1 MQTHEALGPRFDG
14 VAEGIT
20 HAAGSPPALEG
31 AREAGSGEPAE
42 IPEAET
48 ESATTQDAT
57 PVDPADLAI
66 VVDHA
71 TMQFNGL
78 TALDDVSLA
87 VARGTIVGVV
97 GPSGAGKTTLIRLLT
112 GTLGATGGSVE
123 VLGQNPRRFSRR
135 TRQRLGYMPQLFTLY
150 QDLSAAENVDFV
162 ASLYGL
168 VWFQRW
174 RRVREVLRFVGLWD
188 ARRRRASELSGG
200 MQRRLELAC
209 ALVHEPAVLFLDEPT
224 AGVDPILRER
234 IWGELHRLRDAGRTL
249 LVTTQY
255 LGEAEECDAVALI
268 AEGRLIAHA
277 TPDQMRKDA
286 MGGELIDVDAG
297 DGVDLAVLQG
307 LPAVR
312 GIRRLN
318 GDGVLRITVDDA
330 GTATPLVVDAIGR
343 AGGQVRSTSEARPSF
358 DEVFAELVDRDR
370 RERARAADAA
380 AAADREAA

>member
-1 MQTHEALGPRFDG
+1 MTGS
-14 VAEGIT
+14 T
-20 HAAGSPPALEG
+20 SAAARDHSP
-31 AREAGSGEPAE
+31 
-42 IPEAET
+42 I
-48 ESATTQDAT
+48 
-57 PVDPADLAI
+57 DPSELPI

-71 TMQFNGL
+71 TIRFNGL

-87 VARGTIVGVV
+87 VARGTIVGIV

-112 GTLGATGGSVE
+112 GTLDATAGDIT

-135 TRQRLGYMPQLFTLY
+135 IRQRLGYMPQLFTLY
-150 QDLSAAENVDFV
+150 PDLSAAENVDFV

-168 VWFQRW
+168 VWFRRR
-174 RRVREVLRFVGLWD
+174 RRVREVLRFVGLWE

-209 ALVHEPAVLFLDEPT
+209 ALVHEPAILFLDEPT

-277 TPDQMRKDA
+277 TPDEMRKEA

-297 DGVDLAVLQG
+297 ERVDLAVLED
-307 LPAVR
+307 LPVIR

-358 DEVFAELVDRDR
+358 DEVFAALVDRDR
-370 RERARAADAA
+370 RERARAVESAA
-380 AAADREAA
+380 AAANEPAAPDREAA

>member
-1 MQTHEALGPRFDG
+1 MPAAAASETDLIATPDAAPLDPAAASPEQT
-14 VAEGIT
+14 
-20 HAAGSPPALEG
+20 PAPVDPV
-31 AREAGSGEPAE
+31 RRN
-42 IPEAET
+42 
-48 ESATTQDAT
+48 DK

-150 QDLSAAENVDFV
+150 PDLSAAENVDFV

-168 VWFQRW
+168 VWFRRW

-188 ARRRRASELSGG
+188 ARRRRASDLSGG

-209 ALVHEPAVLFLDEPT
+209 ALVHEPAILFLDEPT

-255 LGEAEECDAVALI
+255 LGEAEECDVVALI

-297 DGVDLAVLQG
+297 AGVDLTVLQG

-370 RERARAADAA
+370 RERARAADEA